1 MKQPTGNL
9 LTNCISSFLSF
20 LIYYH
25 WCSRAI
31 MAYLVGQYCKDKEN
45 NLYPADPQKRAIVD
59 RMLYFDI
66 GTLYKSMV
74 DYFVR
79 TFASSFFLSLL
90 LNQSGFIF

>member
-74 DYFVR
+74 DYFVSLPPP
-79 TFASSFFLSLL
+79 FSFLYCSIKVDLS
-90 LNQSGFIF
+90 FE